1 MGQLAGK
8 VAVVTGGTRGL
19 GLGIARAFLDE
30 GARVMIASRSQ
41 ASVDRAL
48 GEFDDRTRVD
58 GMACDVAQAS
68 DVRALAERAVA
79 SFSRVDIWVNS
90 AGLSAPY
97 GPTVDIPD
105 EAYRAVL
112 QTNIMGTYNGSRIA
126 IEYFLRQGGGKLI
139 NLLGRG
145 DKEPVPFQSA
155 YASSKTWVRAF
166 TRALAQEY
174 KSSGIGV
181 FAVNP
186 GLVLTDM
193 ITKVEAI
200 AGYEERM
207 KPFETITR
215 MWGKPPAVP
224 AARVVRLAS
233 SATDGKTGIEV
244 QVLGFGIIIGGAVR
258 ELFRRMGGSKR
269 RGGESGEGLKIA
281 TVDPAFDH
289 TSTLNT
295 RAEATQQESHH
306 K

>member
-1 MGQLAGK
+1 
-8 VAVVTGGTRGL
+8 V
-19 GLGIARAFLDE
+19 
-30 GARVMIASRSQ
+30 IASRSQ
-41 ASVDRAL
+41 VSVDRAL
-48 GEFDDRTRVD
+48 SELGDRTHVD

-68 DVRALAERAVA
+68 EVRALAERAIA
-79 SFSRVDIWVNS
+79 SFSRLDVWVNN

-112 QTNIMGTYNGSRIA
+112 QTNIVGTYNGSRIA

-166 TRALAQEY
+166 TRALAGEY
-174 KSSGIGV
+174 KASGIGI
-181 FAVNP
+181 FALNP

-224 AARVVRLAS
+224 AARAVRLAS
-233 SATDGKTGIEV
+233 SATDGKTGLEV
-244 QVLGFGIIIGGAVR
+244 QVLGFGIVAGGAVR
-258 ELFRRMGGSKR
+258 ELFRRIGRSR
-269 RGGESGEGLKIA
+269 RHGGEMKSELTIT
-281 TVDPAFDH
+281 TVDPAYDH
-289 TSTLNT
+289 SSSPL
-295 RAEATQQESHH
+295 